1 MQAFVTEN
9 CMLKTQTK
17 DNLQEQKVSLNTIKT
32 IIKIN
37 RGGKRN
43 N

>member
-9 CMLKTQTK
+9 YMLKTQTK
-17 DNLQEQKVSLNTIKT
+17 DNLNEQKVSLSTSKT

-37 RGGKRN
+37 RGEKRN